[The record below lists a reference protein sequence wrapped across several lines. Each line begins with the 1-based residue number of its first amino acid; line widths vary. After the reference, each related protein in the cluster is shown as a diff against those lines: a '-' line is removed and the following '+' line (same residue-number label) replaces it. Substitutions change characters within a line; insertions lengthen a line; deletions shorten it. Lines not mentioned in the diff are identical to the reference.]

1 MRKNLETT
9 KPRCSEHIL
18 LTNLLGPSLYRGSTE
33 SVSAKLG
40 WVAKSL
46 NFTRS
51 ENSGEIMQSSNQ
63 ITRRKWLIKALE
75 SRHNDYLSTPN

>member
-1 MRKNLETT
+1 MRKNLDTT

-18 LTNLLGPSLYRGSTE
+18 LTNFLGPSLYRGSTE
-33 SVSAKLG
+33 CVSAKLG

-51 ENSGEIMQSSNQ
+51 VNSAEIMQSGNQ

-75 SRHNDYLSTPN
+75 SHND